1 MIVSPFIA
9 RCKVD
14 GSQVSTARVDEEW
27 MEYGGLIKG
36 EAAGQVGG
44 QVSGSGPGWVASRA
58 AKRGKGTE
66 AGS

>member
-1 MIVSPFIA
+1 
-9 RCKVD
+9 VD

-27 MEYGGLIKG
+27 MEYGGLMKG
-36 EAAGQVGG
+36 EAAGQVGRSVGG

-58 AKRGKGTE
+58 AKRRKGRE